1 MRARLKIS
9 EGGARMIP
17 AGYMYK
23 RIRQRPDYIKAPHV
37 VDIYSAGECGSEVTS
52 PNFCDYT
59 KYFRQNGFGF
69 FNKPEIMHEVAKLEN
84 VDLTPLSLFYYKIY
98 ELECDF
104 ATEDSWDVHWIPA
117 RCDVEFTVDV
127 SAPQSKTLV
136 GYDALLAANVSAP
149 DCSMLS
155 CCNHAENFEVNVHWL
170 FDTFEMTKAAMST
183 GVFHEKE
190 QYPQRLVAVFTV
202 AN

>member
-1 MRARLKIS
+1 MPERLKVS
-9 EGGARMIP
+9 EGEARMIP

-23 RIRQRPDYIKAPHV
+23 QIRARPDYIKAPHV
-37 VDIYSAGECGSEVTS
+37 IDIYSAGECGSDVTS

-59 KYFRQNGFGF
+59 KHFRHNGFGF
-69 FNKPEIMHEVAKLEN
+69 FNNPEIMREVANLVN
-84 VDLTPLSLFYYKIY
+84 IDLTPMSLFYYEIY

-104 ATEDSWDVHWIPA
+104 VSADRLDVHWIPA

-127 SAPQSKTLV
+127 SPPQSKTLV

-149 DCSMLS
+149 DCSLLS
-155 CCNHAENFEVNVHWL
+155 CSNLAENFEVNVHCL
-170 FDTFEMTKAAMST
+170 FDTFDMAKAAIST

-190 QYPQRLVAVFTV
+190 QYPQRLVAVFT
-202 AN
+202 AG